1 MTRLM
6 IEKQDA
12 MPKAIPPDKRILA
25 IMYDASCIRGPE
37 AHFDTIQEAQK
48 WAESFGSQYDKC
60 FIGTRAQIM
69 TMHIRDRSGD
79 GLAWYM
85 A

>member
-1 MTRLM
+1 MTSLTIVKHNEMR
-6 IEKQDA
+6 KT
-12 MPKAIPPDKRILA
+12 IPQERRILA
-25 IMYDASCIRGPE
+25 VMYDASCVRGPE
-37 AHFDTIQEAQK
+37 AHFNTVQEAQK